1 MTFVL
6 LVYWDIFKCDLKMYK
21 YFVWKKFIQ
30 IVFLIWINEVEK
42 KQCQIQSLFRHFAR
56 NLLKNSIEKYYFL
69 FRRCFYC
76 LFLFIEKF
84 YLYLPEGVKENP
96 KSALNDHIGIAFKS
110 SWALPATSFTN
121 VPSHKRFQLFCVEK
135 CHPGHE
141 TPTSWLAKEYPIR
154 KDWSLSQSS
163 HHLK

>member
-1 MTFVL
+1 MSFRGKL
-6 LVYWDIFKCDLKMYK
+6 LENSKEISSV
-21 YFVWKKFIQ
+21 
-30 IVFLIWINEVEK
+30 
-42 KQCQIQSLFRHFAR
+42 A
-56 NLLKNSIEKYYFL
+56 LLSPA
-69 FRRCFYC
+69 C
-76 LFLFIEKF
+76 

-141 TPTSWLAKEYPIR
+141 TRTS
-154 KDWSLSQSS
+154 
-163 HHLK
+163 